1 MVKSGRGM
9 FRELRAISFASK
21 AVRGIVREDN
31 QIVKRHLG
39 RCHLGRPPRLFTLS
53 PRHVH

>member
-1 MVKSGRGM
+1 MVKSERGM

-39 RCHLGRPPRLFTLS
+39 HPPRLFTLS
-53 PRHVH
+53 PGHVH

>member
-39 RCHLGRPPRLFTLS
+39 RPPRLFTLS
-53 PRHVH
+53 PGHVH